1 MADLYK
7 RIKQLEVLRTLIS
20 DVYTLFVGVFIS
32 FAICANFCID
42 GIRSTWYYDTDIAVF
57 WNKMEDRCM
66 DYSKKFL
73 EQSGEDMAMTKSFEQ
88 QNNMQNVWN
97 LEIGRAHV

>member
-1 MADLYK
+1 
-7 RIKQLEVLRTLIS
+7 
-20 DVYTLFVGVFIS
+20 
-32 FAICANFCID
+32 
-42 GIRSTWYYDTDIAVF
+42 
-57 WNKMEDRCM
+57 M

-97 LEIGRAHV
+97 LEAIINEGLRVALLEETPDQSLQVLLKYLGKALNGERTYIF